1 MKIETGK
8 QSLTLELARLQAIVE
23 KKSTMPILQN
33 VLIRTTTGGITLM
46 ATDLDAWVMTF
57 VDAHVLEEG
66 EACIPAKKLYEI
78 IKALPEASIDIATDD
93 RQAHIKCQRS
103 KFRLAILP
111 TDNFPSPPSPAAA
124 YHHLQPE
131 VVRNFIERTS
141 FAISIE
147 SSRYTLN
154 AAKFIVTSSIAK
166 MVTTDGHR
174 LAYIEKP
181 IVWDGP
187 DIDVLVPQKTLGLL
201 AKMVESTEPVEF
213 AQFEGK
219 LYFRIGK
226 RMIVSRMLSGQ
237 FPNYT
242 LIFPDDKA
250 VPASVNNDAMLAA
263 LRRVQIVADDRSHG
277 IRMEVAPG
285 EDIKLGA
292 STAELGESSELVECE
307 YKGGEVKI
315 GINATYVTDYFS
327 RMVGADRTRM
337 MITDSASALEFKP
350 VTTDDVIYRYIVMPM
365 RT

>member
-1 MKIETGK
+1 VKIETGK

-187 DIDVLVPQKTLGLL
+187 DIDVLVPQKTLALL
-201 AKMVESTEPVEF
+201 VKMTESTEPVEF

-237 FPNYT
+237 FPDYT
-242 LIFPDDKA
+242 LVFPDQKA
-250 VPASVNNDAMLAA
+250 VACKVGNDAMLGA

-277 IRMEVAPG
+277 IKIEITAG
-285 EDIKLGA
+285 NDIKMTA
-292 STAELGESSELVECE
+292 ATAELGESTEMVEAQ
-307 YKGGEVKI
+307 YNGPDVTI
-315 GINATYVTDYFS
+315 GINALYVTDYFS
-327 RMVGADRTRM
+327 RMVGSESTEM
-337 MITDSASALEFKP
+337 MITDSASAIECKP
-350 VTTDDVIYRYIVMPM
+350 VTTDDYAYRYIVMPL

>member
-8 QSLTLELARLQAIVE
+8 QSLALELGRLQAIVE
-23 KKSTMPILQN
+23 KKSTMPILSN
-33 VLIRTTTGGITLM
+33 VLIKTTHGGITLM
-46 ATDLDAWVMTF
+46 ATDLDAWIMTF
-57 VDAHVLEEG
+57 VDAQVLEEG

-78 IKALPEASIDIATDD
+78 VKALPDASIDLATGDK
-93 RQAHIKCQRS
+93 QANIKCQRS
-103 KFRLAILP
+103 NFRLAILP
-111 TDNFPSPPSPAAA
+111 TDNFPTPPAPAAA
-124 YHHLQPE
+124 YHHIQPE
-131 VVRNFIERTS
+131 VMRTFIERTS
-141 FAISIE
+141 FAITVE
-147 SSRYTLN
+147 SSRYALN
-154 AAKFIVTSSIAK
+154 AAKFIITSSLAK

-187 DIDVLVPQKTLGLL
+187 DCDVLIPQKTTGLL
-201 AKMVESTEPVEF
+201 AKMAESTEPIEF

-226 RMIVSRMLSGQ
+226 RMIVSRMLAGQ
-237 FPNYT
+237 FPDYT
-242 LIFPDDKA
+242 KIFPNDKA
-250 VPASVNNDAMLAA
+250 IGVSVNNDAMLAA
-263 LRRVQIVADDRSHG
+263 LKRVQIVADDRSHG
-277 IRMEVAPG
+277 IKMEVAPY

-307 YKGGEVKI
+307 YKGSDVKI